1 MRSDDLA
8 LVVCRPV
15 APGTSPTGRTGCPP
29 VATAV
34 RGGPDHETAAA
45 QVNYLAALA
54 EPPHEAILA
63 KAKAKTLDRRITYW
77 NAAAQRLHGHPPQQA
92 IGSHGSLLAPP
103 EREGEIGE
111 LPDRL
116 SRGAKTGHCGTI
128 RVTSTGV
135 RLDVDVTLSST
146 RTSDGRTGSSSSVE
160 AGLTDRPRS
169 SLRTTERDRLG
180 WSVLRRGAQKRG
192 AGCLCRS
199 CSPA

>member
-63 KAKAKTLDRRITYW
+63 KAKAKAKTLDRRITYW

-103 EREGEIGE
+103 ERE
-111 LPDRL
+111 
-116 SRGAKTGHCGTI
+116 
-128 RVTSTGV
+128 
-135 RLDVDVTLSST
+135 
-146 RTSDGRTGSSSSVE
+146 
-160 AGLTDRPRS
+160 
-169 SLRTTERDRLG
+169 ERDRRTAGPTQPRREDRALRDHPG
-180 WSVLRRGAQKRG
+180 HQHRGTARRGRHSLAHPDLRRPDRFLFFRRSGAYR
-192 AGCLCRS
+192 
-199 CSPA
+199 